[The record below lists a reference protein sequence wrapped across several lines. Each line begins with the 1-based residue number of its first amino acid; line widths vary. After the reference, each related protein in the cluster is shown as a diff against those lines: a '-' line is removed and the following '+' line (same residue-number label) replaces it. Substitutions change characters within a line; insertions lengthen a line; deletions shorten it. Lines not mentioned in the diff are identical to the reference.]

1 MGLVKRV
8 HEITDHS
15 VFGDI
20 GLLKCEPVKIHLHDN
35 AKPYSVSTPRRI
47 PFPLLPL
54 VEAELKRM
62 EDEGIIEEVTE
73 PTEWCAPIVPVP
85 KKNGQ
90 VRICVDLK
98 KLNEAVK
105 RERYVLPS
113 LDDIAPSLHGSE
125 VFSKLDA
132 ASGFWQIPLHPES
145 SKLTTFITPF
155 GRFCFRRL
163 PFGISSAPE
172 IFQRLMTDLLQ
183 GKPGTKVIMDDIL
196 VYGKS
201 VEEHDSNLEEVLNT
215 VQSSGLK
222 LNKSKCEFR
231 KEELGYFGHRVGKNG
246 VKPDP
251 EKVRAIVELSPPTS
265 VSELRRLL
273 GMINY
278 LGKFL
283 PDLSTV
289 LQPLNDLLKGSST
302 WVWGPSQAEAFEK
315 VKQLISS
322 APVLAFYD
330 PNRKTVVSSDA
341 SSYGLG
347 GVLLQEGDDK
357 SLRPVAFCSRTL
369 TQTEQ
374 NYAQIEKE
382 CLAAVWTCEKFYR
395 YLSGLPVFELRTDHK
410 PLVPL
415 INQQTLDKVP
425 IRCQRLLMR
434 LRRFNVISVHIPGK
448 DLVLADALS
457 RSPLISNTNVSDNL
471 DDEVQMFLNVV
482 ESSRPASKE
491 KIQLIENA
499 TKEDQVLQKVTKLV
513 LSGWPKYR
521 TQVPEEV
528 RCFFPYRG
536 ELSWIEGK
544 LIYRDRIVIPASMRM
559 EMLQRIHEG
568 HLGVTKCL
576 ARANSSVWWPG
587 ISKDIKEEVSR
598 CEFCQINQPSQR
610 KEPLKPTPLPERP
623 WQKVAVDALE
633 LDGKKYLV
641 VVDYYSR
648 YLELVYVPDLTNRTV
663 IAKLKSIF
671 ARWGVPEILIS
682 DNGPPFF
689 SEDFRSFSVQYG
701 FLHVS
706 SSPHYP
712 QANGEAE
719 SAVKIAKRILKQT
732 DPFLALMVYRATP
745 IPATGVSPSQLIMGR
760 PIRTTIPTLSRNL
773 LPGWPD
779 LPTVREADKKS
790 KERYSHAYNKRH
802 GVKSLSDMEPGQT
815 VRVKTDDQKKWSS
828 VGVVSGYGS
837 TPRSYIVDTPEGKKM
852 RRNRR
857 HLQVVPKAV
866 SDDILEDDISQAIP
880 EVVPEINPET
890 SDLSRRVADKRSPE
904 RTLQN
909 TPSHTS
915 RGRVVRKPKRY
926 IEEY

>member
-1 MGLVKRV
+1 NRRFQRYRIATKLNKEDDEIQVSTLIYSMGKQAEHVYKTFRLEKGEEEEYETVLAQFDAYFVPKRNVIHERARFYQRRQHAGETVEAFIRSLYELAENCDFADARDEQVRDRIVIGLLDKNVSQRNYRRGDWNKRQTLSFQQQQRCEWDETFFLGSVMSCNRDKDPWQVDLKLNGQPTKFKIDTGADITVIPEAIYSNLVPRPPLQSTTAVLQGPGGIIACIGEITAILSYKLVEYSVRIFVVRGENVNCLLGRELSTQMGLVKRV

-20 GLLKCEPVKIHLHDN
+20 G
-35 AKPYSVSTPRRI
+35 VSTPRRI

-62 EDEGIIEEVTE
+62 KDEGIIEEVTE

-90 VRICVDLK
+90 VRICVDMK

-155 GRFCFRRL
+155 GRFCFRRP

-251 EKVRAIVELSPPTS
+251 EKVRAIVEFSPPTS
-265 VSELRRLL
+265 VSELQRL
-273 GMINY
+273 
-278 LGKFL
+278 
-283 PDLSTV
+283 
-289 LQPLNDLLKGSST
+289 
-302 WVWGPSQAEAFEK
+302 
-315 VKQLISS
+315 
-322 APVLAFYD
+322 LAFYD

-434 LRRFNVISVHIPGK
+434 LRRFNVISV
-448 DLVLADALS
+448 VS
-457 RSPLISNTNVSDNL
+457 FLI
-471 DDEVQMFLNVV
+471 VV
-482 ESSRPASKE
+482 
-491 KIQLIENA
+491 N
-499 TKEDQVLQKVTKLV
+499 
-513 LSGWPKYR
+513 
-521 TQVPEEV
+521 
-528 RCFFPYRG
+528 FP
-536 ELSWIEGK
+536 
-544 LIYRDRIVIPASMRM
+544 SMRM
-559 EMLQRIHEG
+559 EMLQRIYDG

-610 KEPLKPTPLPERP
+610 REPLKPTPLPEH
-623 WQKVAVDALE
+623 
-633 LDGKKYLV
+633 
-641 VVDYYSR
+641 
-648 YLELVYVPDLTNRTV
+648 LTSRTV

-712 QANGEAE
+712 QTNGEAE

-760 PIRTTIPTLSRNL
+760 QIRTTIPTLSQYAKPYLKRTCYKETKTNRRYRGQRIGFMQKCGL
-773 LPGWPD
+773 LSSLMD
-779 LPTVREADKKS
+779 EQLDKTVAI
-790 KERYSHAYNKRH
+790 
-802 GVKSLSDMEPGQT
+802 EPG
-815 VRVKTDDQKKWSS
+815 RFWKEP
-828 VGVVSGYGS
+828 G
-837 TPRSYIVDTPEGKKM
+837 
-852 RRNRR
+852 N
-857 HLQVVPKAV
+857 
-866 SDDILEDDISQAIP
+866 
-880 EVVPEINPET
+880 EVVLHP
-890 SDLSRRVADKRSPE
+890 L
-904 RTLQN
+904 LN
-909 TPSHTS
+909 T
-915 RGRVVRKPKRY
+915 
-926 IEEY
+926 